1 MIFLVLLALSSI
13 KYVYYYW
20 NQNITLPVPQLF
32 RKNQN
37 QYFTQIFGNALHLLM
52 TDIITGV
59 DSTTSR
65 NYLKSILATDNPVC
79 LEES

>member
-13 KYVYYYW
+13 KYIYYYW
-20 NQNITLPVPQLF
+20 NQNITLPVLQLF